1 VPDPRSLIAA
11 FLGAFLGCAACI
23 GAASAQSPPL
33 DQLGVKHFVTTAIV
47 PAQTGNEAEP
57 RISGLQLVV
66 RISDHARE
74 AQFFG
79 DVPLSWPE
87 FPVASGAPERKIWE
101 DARCHQRRGLPTV
114 AVVAIDGSLESGQSR
129 VAISA
134 RHRHI
139 GLRVPP
145 DEIRQ
150 AQSLP
155 GGRDESGRYLAFRI
169 ETAGSHV
176 VVLLKVYVVDCAL
189 M

>member
-1 VPDPRSLIAA
+1 
-11 FLGAFLGCAACI
+11 
-23 GAASAQSPPL
+23 
-33 DQLGVKHFVTTAIV
+33 LGVKHFVTVAIV
-47 PAQTGNEAEP
+47 PSQTGNESEP
-57 RISGLQLVV
+57 RISGLQVVV
-66 RISDHARE
+66 RIFDHARE

-79 DVPLSWPE
+79 DAPVTWPE
-87 FPVASGAPERKIWE
+87 FPASKGAPERKIWE
-101 DARCHQRRGLPTV
+101 DPRCHQRRGQPTV
-114 AVVAIDGSLESGQSR
+114 AVVAIDGSLESDQSR

-139 GLRVPP
+139 GLRVPA

-150 AQSLP
+150 AQALP
-155 GGRDESGRYLAFRI
+155 GGRDELGRYLAFRI